1 MFKRGQKCPRL
12 FLQKGWDG
20 GSGFSGGN
28 GVSGRGSGREG
39 RGVIGWDFGERGGL
53 QMGRAIP
60 KVYQGYT
67 KTIDISGVQHD
78 I

>member
-12 FLQKGWDG
+12 FLQK
-20 GSGFSGGN
+20 
-28 GVSGRGSGREG
+28 
-39 RGVIGWDFGERGGL
+39 GWDFGERGGL

-67 KTIDISGVQHD
+67 KTIDISGVQHN